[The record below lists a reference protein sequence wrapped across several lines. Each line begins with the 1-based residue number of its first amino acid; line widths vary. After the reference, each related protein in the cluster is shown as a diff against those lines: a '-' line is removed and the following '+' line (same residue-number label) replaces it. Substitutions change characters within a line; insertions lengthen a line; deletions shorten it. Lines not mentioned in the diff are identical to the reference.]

1 MQHESIDHICV
12 VNLYLQIFEPKI
24 IIDTMDLVLEIV
36 DTFIADFVYAY
47 LFPIGYSTKTE
58 VNASAEVILFQIE
71 PSQAAYMSTLSRTNV
86 YRQASTLFF
95 IAW

>member
-1 MQHESIDHICV
+1 M
-12 VNLYLQIFEPKI
+12 
-24 IIDTMDLVLEIV
+24 DTILEIV
-36 DTFIADFVYAY
+36 DTFIADFAYAY

-58 VNASAEVILFQIE
+58 VNASAQVIAPRMWQPATELFQIE
-71 PSQAAYMSTLSRTNV
+71 PSQAAYMSALTRTNV